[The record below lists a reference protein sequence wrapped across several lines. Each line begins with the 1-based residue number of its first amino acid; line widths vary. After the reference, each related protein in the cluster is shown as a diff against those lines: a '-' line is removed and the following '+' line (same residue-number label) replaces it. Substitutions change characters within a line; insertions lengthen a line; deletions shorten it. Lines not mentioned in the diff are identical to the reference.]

1 MISTVV
7 ILASSFLT
15 CLGSRNDL
23 EAEHADVNT
32 TGGGE
37 IYQDAASG
45 GIAVKLFQ
53 NDYIVWHFNIT
64 CASAMLVLDVIYS
77 NHGFS
82 DEIELQLSETIMI
95 GSFRTEAVPRGGE
108 SWNVFRNSG
117 IVGNPV
123 SLLADQHALKLVVR
137 SADEDG
143 VEIDKVIQQLKSF
156 CIPPDD
162 TITRRD
168 IIGWTIGS
176 ASVLVAAIGIIIA
189 TYQCCKRRNGVE
201 HTSSRQ
207 DIIAA
212 YRRCKRRS
220 GVEHTSSRQEKAK
233 LTRSL

>member
-1 MISTVV
+1 MISIVV
-7 ILASSFLT
+7 ILAGSFLT
-15 CLGSRNDL
+15 CLGSHIDL
-23 EAEHADVNT
+23 EAEHADINT

-45 GIAVKLFQ
+45 DTAVKLFQ
-53 NDYIVWHFNIT
+53 NDYLVWHFNIT
-64 CASAMLVLDVIYS
+64 CASDLLVQDVIYS

-108 SWNVFRNSG
+108 SWNVFRSSG
-117 IVGNPV
+117 VVGNPV

-162 TITRRD
+162 AITRRD

-176 ASVLVAAIGIIIA
+176 ASVLVAVIGIIIA
-189 TYQCCKRRNGVE
+189 TYRRCKRRNGVE
-201 HTSSRQ
+201 YTSSR
-207 DIIAA
+207 
-212 YRRCKRRS
+212 
-220 GVEHTSSRQEKAK
+220 
-233 LTRSL
+233 

>member
-1 MISTVV
+1 MISIVV

-23 EAEHADVNT
+23 EAEHADIYT

-45 GIAVKLFQ
+45 DIAVKLFQ
-53 NDYIVWHFNIT
+53 NDHIVWHFNIT
-64 CASAMLVLDVIYS
+64 CASDLLVLDVIYS

-95 GSFRTEAVPRGGE
+95 GSFRTEAVHRGGE
-108 SWNVFRNSG
+108 SWNVFRSSG
-117 IVGNPV
+117 VVGNPV

-156 CIPPDD
+156 CIPPDIDD
-162 TITRRD
+162 TITIRD

-176 ASVLVAAIGIIIA
+176 ASVLVAVIGIIIA
-189 TYQCCKRRNGVE
+189 TYRRCKRRNGVE

-207 DIIAA
+207 ENA
-212 YRRCKRRS
+212 R
-220 GVEHTSSRQEKAK
+220 
-233 LTRSL
+233 LTRAARVT